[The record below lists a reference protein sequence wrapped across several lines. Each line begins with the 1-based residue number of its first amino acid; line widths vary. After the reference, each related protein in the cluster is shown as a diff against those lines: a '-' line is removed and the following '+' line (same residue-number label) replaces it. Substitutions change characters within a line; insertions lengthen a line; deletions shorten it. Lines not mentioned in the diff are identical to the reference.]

1 MTDKAELAAGILLT
15 VLVAVIVVP
24 GLILAI
30 IQGCFGKRRSR
41 KEKEDGQGLFRG

>member
-15 VLVAVIVVP
+15 ALVAVIVVP
-24 GLILAI
+24 GLIAAI
-30 IQGCFGKRRSR
+30 IGGCRKRRPG